1 MAAQDGAAVEPE
13 RKANVGYRTLFGI
26 RDYRLLFAGLVTSQS
41 GSWAYNVALVVY
53 VFNATHSPAWV
64 AGASMA
70 RFLSALLSSAFGGV
84 VADRVERVRLMV
96 TLDTIAMI
104 VQGALA
110 ATAAV
115 NAPVLLIIALATLT
129 SITTASYDPTARAT
143 VPAIVGEEHLAAAN
157 SVQAAV
163 ENLTIIVGP
172 AIGAVL
178 LLAGPPPLVFAID
191 AATFGFSA
199 LAVSRIRARSTPGDA
214 TQGGTLGPLQQMG
227 VGIRAFFS
235 SSTVVV
241 LAGFS
246 IVASFLYGTDTV
258 LFVVLSKQQLGTGSQ
273 GYGYLLAALGV
284 GGLVVAPFMNRIAG
298 MRRLGTITVA
308 GLIVFSLPTALLSVV
323 QSPAIAFGLEVVRGG
338 GTIVVDVLA
347 ITALQRAVSP
357 DVVARVF
364 GVFFALVLAAISLG
378 ALLMPILLGAFGLTN
393 TLLIVGFSIPAL
405 TVLSYPKVRQID
417 RQAAAQI
424 TRIEPRIAVLKGLD
438 ILAGATRA
446 TLERLAL
453 SAVEETVPARH
464 VIIQEGDEAD
474 DLFVVVDGEAEVIAA
489 GEAGVAMAL
498 GTLTPLNYFG
508 EIGLLARR
516 PRTATVRAVTP
527 CTLYRVK
534 GDEFVDALTAAS
546 LSPATLGSAQRRLAR
561 THPSLSLDFAPKT
574 DAPAPEAEQGTPEP
588 PPKDR

>member
-1 MAAQDGAAVEPE
+1 MAADAAVATAPE
-13 RKANVGYRTLFGI
+13 RKAKVGYRSLFRI

-70 RFLSALLSSAFGGV
+70 RFLSMLLSSAFGGV

-110 ATAAV
+110 ASAAV
-115 NAPVLLIIALATLT
+115 NAPALLIITLATAS

-143 VPAIVGEEHLAAAN
+143 IPAIVGEEHLAAAN

-172 AIGAVL
+172 AIGAL
-178 LLAGPPPLVFAID
+178 LLLLGPPPVVFAVN

-199 LAVSRIRARSTPGDA
+199 LVVSRVRARSTPGDA
-214 TQGGTLGPLQQMG
+214 TEGGTLGPLQQMA

-284 GGLVVAPFMNRIAG
+284 GGLVVAPFMNRIAA

-308 GLIVFSLPTALLSVV
+308 GLMVYGLPTALLSVV
-323 QSPAIAFGLEVVRGG
+323 HSPVIAF
-338 GTIVVDVLA
+338 
-347 ITALQRAVSP
+347 
-357 DVVARVF
+357 
-364 GVFFALVLAAISLG
+364 IS
-378 ALLMPILLGAFGLTN
+378 
-393 TLLIVGFSIPAL
+393 
-405 TVLSYPKVRQID
+405 
-417 RQAAAQI
+417 
-424 TRIEPRIAVLKGLD
+424 
-438 ILAGATRA
+438 
-446 TLERLAL
+446 
-453 SAVEETVPARH
+453 
-464 VIIQEGDEAD
+464 
-474 DLFVVVDGEAEVIAA
+474 
-489 GEAGVAMAL
+489 
-498 GTLTPLNYFG
+498 
-508 EIGLLARR
+508 
-516 PRTATVRAVTP
+516 
-527 CTLYRVK
+527 
-534 GDEFVDALTAAS
+534 AS
-546 LSPATLGSAQRRLAR
+546 
-561 THPSLSLDFAPKT
+561 
-574 DAPAPEAEQGTPEP
+574 
-588 PPKDR
+588 

>member
-1 MAAQDGAAVEPE
+1 VTATTAEVEGQPE
-13 RKANVGYRTLFGI
+13 KRAKVGYRSLFGI

-64 AGASMA
+64 AAASMA
-70 RFLSALLSSAFGGV
+70 RFLSALLSSAFGGL

-96 TLDTIAMI
+96 TLDTIAMV
-104 VQGALA
+104 VQAGLAVAAAL
-110 ATAAV
+110 
-115 NAPVLLIIALATLT
+115 NAPALLIIVLATLT
-129 SITTASYDPTARAT
+129 SVTTASYDPTARAT
-143 VPAIVGEEHLAAAN
+143 IPAVVGEEHLAAAN

-163 ENLTIIVGP
+163 ENLTIIIGP
-172 AIGAVL
+172 AIGGL
-178 LLAGPPPLVFAID
+178 LLLVGPAPLVFAIN

-199 LAVSRIRARSTPGDA
+199 LVVSRVRARSVPGDA
-214 TQGGTLGPLQQMG
+214 TEGGTLGPIQQMG

-258 LFVVLSKQQLGTGSQ
+258 LFVVLSKQQLGTGSE

-284 GGLVVAPFMNRIAG
+284 GGLVMAPFMNRISG
-298 MRRLGTITVA
+298 MRRLGTIIVA
-308 GLIVFSLPTALLSVV
+308 ALIVYGLPTALLAVV
-323 QSPAIAFGLEVVRGG
+323 HSPVLAFALEAVRGG
-338 GTIVVDVLA
+338 GTLVVDVLA
-347 ITALQRAVSP
+347 ITALQRAVAP

-364 GVFFALVLAAISLG
+364 GVFFALVLSAIALG
-378 ALLMPILLGAFGLTN
+378 ALLMPILLGAFGLTS

-405 TVLSYPKVRQID
+405 SLLSYPKVRQVD
-417 RQAAAQI
+417 RQAVGQLAA
-424 TRIEPRIAVLKGLD
+424 IEPRIAVMQRLD
-438 ILAGATRA
+438 ILGGASRA

-453 SAVEETVPARH
+453 SAVEETVPARQ

-474 DLFVVVDGEAEVIAA
+474 DFFVLVGGEAEVIAA
-489 GEAGVAMAL
+489 GEAGVAQML
-498 GTLTPLNYFG
+498 GTLTPPNYCG

-516 PRTATVRAVTP
+516 PRTATVRAVTE
-527 CTLYRVK
+527 CSLYRIR

-546 LSPATLGSAQRRLAR
+546 LSAATLGGAQRRLAR
-561 THPSLSLDFAPKT
+561 THPSLSIDLARQVQAPGP
-574 DAPAPEAEQGTPEP
+574 DEAPPTGGP
-588 PPKDR
+588 PQEG

>member
-1 MAAQDGAAVEPE
+1 MTATTAEVEGQPE
-13 RKANVGYRTLFGI
+13 KRAKVGYRSLFGI

-64 AGASMA
+64 AAASMA

-84 VADRVERVRLMV
+84 IADRVERVRLMV
-96 TLDTIAMI
+96 TLDTIAMV
-104 VQGALA
+104 VQAGLA
-110 ATAAV
+110 AAAAL
-115 NAPVLLIIALATLT
+115 NAPALLIIVLATLT
-129 SITTASYDPTARAT
+129 SVTTASYDPTARAT
-143 VPAIVGEEHLAAAN
+143 IPAVVGEEHLAAAN

-163 ENLTIIVGP
+163 ENLTIIIGP
-172 AIGAVL
+172 AIGGL
-178 LLAGPPPLVFAID
+178 LLLVGPAPLVFAIN

-199 LAVSRIRARSTPGDA
+199 LVVSRVRARSVPGDA
-214 TQGGTLGPLQQMG
+214 TEGGTLGPIQQMG
-227 VGIRAFFS
+227 VGIKAFFS

-258 LFVVLSKQQLGTGSQ
+258 LFVVLSKQQLGTGSE

-284 GGLVVAPFMNRIAG
+284 GGLVMAPFMNRISA
-298 MRRLGTITVA
+298 MRRLGTIIVAALTVY
-308 GLIVFSLPTALLSVV
+308 GLPTALLAVV
-323 QSPAIAFGLEVVRGG
+323 HSPVLAFALEAVRGG
-338 GTIVVDVLA
+338 GTLVVDVLA

-364 GVFFALVLAAISLG
+364 GVFFALVLSAIALG
-378 ALLMPILLGAFGLTN
+378 ALLMPILLGAFGLTS

-405 TVLSYPKVRQID
+405 SLLSYPKVRQVD
-417 RQAAAQI
+417 RQAVGQLAA
-424 TRIEPRIAVLKGLD
+424 IEPRIAIMQRLD
-438 ILAGATRA
+438 ILGGASRA

-453 SAVEETVPARH
+453 SAGEETVPARQ

-474 DLFVVVDGEAEVIAA
+474 DFFVLVGGEAEVIAA
-489 GEAGVAMAL
+489 GEAGVAQML
-498 GTLTPLNYFG
+498 GTLTPPNYFG

-516 PRTATVRAVTP
+516 PRTATVRAVTE
-527 CTLYRVK
+527 CSLYRIR

-546 LSPATLGSAQRRLAR
+546 LSAATLGGAQRRLAR
-561 THPSLSLDFAPKT
+561 THPSLSIDLARQVQATEPREAPPT
-574 DAPAPEAEQGTPEP
+574 GGP
-588 PPKDR
+588 PQEG

>member
-1 MAAQDGAAVEPE
+1 MTATTAEVEGQPE
-13 RKANVGYRTLFGI
+13 KRAKVGYRSLFGI

-64 AGASMA
+64 AAASMA

-96 TLDTIAMI
+96 TLDTIAMV
-104 VQGALA
+104 VQAGLA
-110 ATAAV
+110 AAAAL
-115 NAPVLLIIALATLT
+115 NAPALLIIVLATLT
-129 SITTASYDPTARAT
+129 SVTTASYDPTARAT
-143 VPAIVGEEHLAAAN
+143 IPAVVGEEHLAAAN

-163 ENLTIIVGP
+163 ENLTIIIGP
-172 AIGAVL
+172 AIGGL
-178 LLAGPPPLVFAID
+178 LLLVGPAPLVFAIN

-199 LAVSRIRARSTPGDA
+199 LVVSRVRARSVPGDA
-214 TQGGTLGPLQQMG
+214 TEGGTLGPIQQMG
-227 VGIRAFFS
+227 VGIKAFFS

-258 LFVVLSKQQLGTGSQ
+258 LFVVLSKQQLGTGSE

-284 GGLVVAPFMNRIAG
+284 GGLVMAPFMNRISA
-298 MRRLGTITVA
+298 MRRLGTIIVAALTVY
-308 GLIVFSLPTALLSVV
+308 GLPTALLAVV
-323 QSPAIAFGLEVVRGG
+323 HSPVLAFALEAVRGG
-338 GTIVVDVLA
+338 GTLVVDVLA

-364 GVFFALVLAAISLG
+364 GVFFALVLSAIALG
-378 ALLMPILLGAFGLTN
+378 ALLMPILLGAFGLTS

-405 TVLSYPKVRQID
+405 SLLSYPKVRQVD
-417 RQAAAQI
+417 RQAVGQLAA
-424 TRIEPRIAVLKGLD
+424 IEPRIAIMQRLD
-438 ILAGATRA
+438 ILGGASRA

-453 SAVEETVPARH
+453 SAGEETVPARQ

-474 DLFVVVDGEAEVIAA
+474 DFFVLVGGEAEVIAA
-489 GEAGVAMAL
+489 GEAGVAQML
-498 GTLTPLNYFG
+498 GTLTPPNYFG

-516 PRTATVRAVTP
+516 PRTATVRAVTE
-527 CTLYRVK
+527 CSLYRIR

-546 LSPATLGSAQRRLAR
+546 LSAATLGGAQRRLAR
-561 THPSLSLDFAPKT
+561 THPSLSIDLARQVHATEPREAPPT
-574 DAPAPEAEQGTPEP
+574 GGP
-588 PPKDR
+588 PQEG

>member
-1 MAAQDGAAVEPE
+1 VTATTAAVEGQPE
-13 RKANVGYRTLFGI
+13 KRAKTGYRSLFGI

-64 AGASMA
+64 AAASMA
-70 RFLSALLSSAFGGV
+70 RFLSALLSSAFGSI

-96 TLDTIAMI
+96 TLDTIAMV
-104 VQGALA
+104 VQAGLA
-110 ATAAV
+110 AAAALH
-115 NAPVLLIIALATLT
+115 APALVIIVLATLT
-129 SITTASYDPTARAT
+129 SVTTASYDPTARAT
-143 VPAIVGEEHLAAAN
+143 IPAVVGEEHLAAAN

-163 ENLTIIVGP
+163 ENLTIIIGP
-172 AIGAVL
+172 AIGGLL
-178 LLAGPPPLVFAID
+178 LLAGPAPLVFAIN

-199 LAVSRIRARSTPGDA
+199 LVVSRVRARSVPGDA
-214 TQGGTLGPLQQMG
+214 TEGGTLGPIQQMG
-227 VGIRAFFS
+227 VGIKAFFS

-258 LFVVLSKQQLGTGSQ
+258 LFVVLSKQQLGTGSE

-284 GGLVVAPFMNRIAG
+284 GGLVMAPFMNRISG
-298 MRRLGTITVA
+298 MRRLGTIIVA
-308 GLIVFSLPTALLSVV
+308 GLIVYGLPTALLAVV
-323 QSPAIAFGLEVVRGG
+323 HSPVLAFAIEAVRGG
-338 GTIVVDVLA
+338 GTLVVDVLA

-364 GVFFALVLAAISLG
+364 GVFFALVLSAIALG
-378 ALLMPILLGAFGLTN
+378 ALLMPILLGAFGLTS

-405 TVLSYPKVRQID
+405 SLLSYPKVRQVD
-417 RQAAAQI
+417 RQAVGQLAA
-424 TRIEPRIAVLKGLD
+424 IEPRIAIMQRLD
-438 ILAGATRA
+438 ILGGASRA

-453 SAVEETVPARH
+453 SAVEETVPARQ

-474 DLFVVVDGEAEVIAA
+474 DFFVLVGGEAEVIAA
-489 GEAGVAMAL
+489 GEAGVAQML
-498 GTLTPLNYFG
+498 GTLTPPNYFG

-516 PRTATVRAVTP
+516 PRTATVRSVTE
-527 CTLYRVK
+527 CSLYRLR

-546 LSPATLGSAQRRLAR
+546 LSASNLGGAQRRLAR
-561 THPSLSLDFAPKT
+561 THPSLVIDLARQVQATEAAEAPPT
-574 DAPAPEAEQGTPEP
+574 GDP
-588 PPKDR
+588 PQEG

>member
-1 MAAQDGAAVEPE
+1 MTATTAAVEGQPE
-13 RKANVGYRTLFGI
+13 KRAKVGYRSLFGI

-64 AGASMA
+64 AAASMA

-84 VADRVERVRLMV
+84 IADRVERVRLMV
-96 TLDTIAMI
+96 TLDTIAMV
-104 VQGALA
+104 VQAGLA
-110 ATAAV
+110 AAAAL
-115 NAPVLLIIALATLT
+115 NTPALLIIVLATLT
-129 SITTASYDPTARAT
+129 SVTTASYDPTARAT
-143 VPAIVGEEHLAAAN
+143 IPAVVGEEHLAAAN

-163 ENLTIIVGP
+163 ENLTIIIGP
-172 AIGAVL
+172 AIGGL
-178 LLAGPPPLVFAID
+178 LLLVGPAPLVFAIN

-199 LAVSRIRARSTPGDA
+199 LVVGRVRARSVPGDA
-214 TQGGTLGPLQQMG
+214 TEGGTLGPIQQMG
-227 VGIRAFFS
+227 VGIKAFFS

-258 LFVVLSKQQLGTGSQ
+258 LFVVLSKQQLGTGSE

-284 GGLVVAPFMNRIAG
+284 GGLVMAPFMNRISA
-298 MRRLGTITVA
+298 MRRLGTIIVAALTVY
-308 GLIVFSLPTALLSVV
+308 GLPTALLAVV
-323 QSPAIAFGLEVVRGG
+323 HSPVLAFALEAVRGG
-338 GTIVVDVLA
+338 GTLVVDVLA

-364 GVFFALVLAAISLG
+364 GVFFALVLSAIALG
-378 ALLMPILLGAFGLTN
+378 ALLMPILLGAFGLTS

-405 TVLSYPKVRQID
+405 SLLSYPKVRQVD
-417 RQAAAQI
+417 RQAVGQLAA
-424 TRIEPRIAVLKGLD
+424 IEPRIAIMQRLD
-438 ILAGATRA
+438 ILGGASRA

-453 SAVEETVPARH
+453 SAGEETVPARQ

-474 DLFVVVDGEAEVIAA
+474 DFFVLVGGEAEVIAA
-489 GEAGVAMAL
+489 GEAGVAQML
-498 GTLTPLNYFG
+498 GTLTPPNYFG

-516 PRTATVRAVTP
+516 PRTATVRAVTE
-527 CTLYRVK
+527 CSLYRIR

-546 LSPATLGSAQRRLAR
+546 LSAATLGGAQRRLAR
-561 THPSLSLDFAPKT
+561 THPSLSIDLARQVQATEPREAPPT
-574 DAPAPEAEQGTPEP
+574 GGP
-588 PPKDR
+588 PQEG

>member
-1 MAAQDGAAVEPE
+1 MSAPAATAAPE
-13 RKANVGYRTLFGI
+13 TKAKVGYRSLFAI

-64 AGASMA
+64 AAASMT

-96 TLDTIAMI
+96 TIDTCAM
-104 VQGALA
+104 VAQGLLAVAAGLSSPVLVVMVLA
-110 ATAAV
+110 A
-115 NAPVLLIIALATLT
+115 LT
-129 SITTASYDPTARAT
+129 SVCTASYDPTARAT
-143 VPAIVGEEHLAAAN
+143 VPEVVGEEHLAAAN
-157 SVQAAV
+157 SVQAAI

-178 LLAGPPPLVFAID
+178 LVIGPPPLVFAIN

-199 LAVSRIRARSTPGDA
+199 LVVSRIHARSVPGDI
-214 TQGGTLGPLQQMG
+214 TEGGKLGPIQQMG

-284 GGLVVAPFMNRIAG
+284 GGLAVAPFMNRIAG
-298 MRRLGTITVA
+298 MRRLGTIIVA
-308 GLIVFSLPTALLSVV
+308 AMMVYALPTALLTVV
-323 QSPAIAFGLEVVRGG
+323 HSAGIAFVIEVVRGG

-347 ITALQRAVSP
+347 ITALQRSVSR

-378 ALLMPILLGAFGLTN
+378 ALLMPILLGAFGLSS
-393 TLLIVGFSIPAL
+393 TLLIVGFTVPAL
-405 TVLSYPKVRQID
+405 TLLSYPKVRGID
-417 RQAAAQI
+417 RTTSSQLS
-424 TRIEPRIAVLKGLD
+424 RIEPRIGILQGLD
-438 ILAGATRA
+438 IFAGATRA

-453 SAVEETVPARH
+453 SAVDETIPAAT
-464 VIIQEGDEAD
+464 VIMREGDVAD
-474 DLFVVVDGEAEVIAA
+474 DFFVLIDGETAVVGA
-489 GEAGVAMAL
+489 GEGGVERPLA
-498 GTLTPLNYFG
+498 TLRAPDYFG
-508 EIGLLARR
+508 EIGLLAHR
-516 PRTATVRAVTP
+516 PRTATVKTVTE
-527 CTLYRVK
+527 CSV
-534 GDEFVDALTAAS
+534 
-546 LSPATLGSAQRRLAR
+546 
-561 THPSLSLDFAPKT
+561 
-574 DAPAPEAEQGTPEP
+574 
-588 PPKDR
+588 